1 MSKKL
6 SPKVAELRSLRPT
19 RSYIGRY
26 RFLTDPI
33 NGKSRNQI
41 VRDSWK
47 VGEVFESRDGR
58 QYMVA
63 PSGALLRG
71 GWR

>member
-6 SPKVAELRSLRPT
+6 SSKVEELRALRPT

-26 RFLTDPI
+26 TFLVDPI
-33 NGKSRNQI
+33 DGKSRNTI

-47 VGEVFESRDGR
+47 IGEVFESRDGR

-71 GWR
+71 GWK